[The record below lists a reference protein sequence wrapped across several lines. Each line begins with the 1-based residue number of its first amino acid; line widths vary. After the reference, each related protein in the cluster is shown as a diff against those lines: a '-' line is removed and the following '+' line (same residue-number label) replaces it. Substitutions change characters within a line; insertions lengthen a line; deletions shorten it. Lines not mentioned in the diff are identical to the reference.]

1 MARARPGPASGATR
15 ADAEGLRSR
24 GCSRAEWC
32 YGAVDDEASRCCC
45 LQLPLAAGVE
55 TSLTTVHGG
64 SLDVTVRHN
73 RGMNTLPLAKT
84 WLAFGEVPAGNLR
97 FSCSRKPLP
106 PPPYS
111 GSGGGP

>member
-45 LQLPLAAGVE
+45 LQLPTTPTSDAA
-55 TSLTTVHGG
+55 
-64 SLDVTVRHN
+64 
-73 RGMNTLPLAKT
+73 
-84 WLAFGEVPAGNLR
+84 
-97 FSCSRKPLP
+97 CSRGAPVRADAGRVTWEASARGAERRAGERAAVP
-106 PPPYS
+106 F
-111 GSGGGP
+111 